1 MKKKKHIHTKLV
13 KFLIEKHLEDYDV
26 DHVVEKPLPDDE
38 SEDVI
43 LSFDVLIRLDCV
55 LGLQ

>member
-1 MKKKKHIHTKLV
+1 MKKKKHLHTKLV
-13 KFLIEKHLEDYDV
+13 KFLIEKHLEDNDV